1 MEKQKLELNAVIN
14 GVTGYLGNFNISGSY
29 VINGFIDIELSVK
42 NYLMSITNEE
52 KIKSSLKMVM
62 FDKDINSIIS
72 KLSPVDK
79 KKVQLAYALCKR
91 EKYIYFE
98 YFEKGLTNKEK
109 NYFKKLFQK
118 IKEYQI
124 SIIVHTNDINFLVNA
139 VDKICLV
146 KNDAVVTLLSKND
159 WYNDELYKYVSEPAI
174 VEFIKYCKKVGVNI
188 DNYLDNKEIIKAIF
202 RLVS

>member
-14 GVTGYLGNFNISGSY
+14 GVTGYLGNFNISGAY

-42 NYLMSITNEE
+42 SYLMSITNEE

-109 NYFKKLFQK
+109 NYFKKLLQK

-124 SIIVHTNDINFLVNA
+124 SIIVHTNDINFLVHA
-139 VDKICLV
+139 VD
-146 KNDAVVTLLSKND
+146 
-159 WYNDELYKYVSEPAI
+159 
-174 VEFIKYCKKVGVNI
+174 
-188 DNYLDNKEIIKAIF
+188 
-202 RLVS
+202 